1 MEAGAYRE
9 QITLQRHDTATDTW
23 ITLPVEPTIWAAP
36 ESVGDERYFFR
47 IRWRGD
53 LFGFRDTIPAL
64 RVLWRNRILD
74 VEDVT
79 ETLEFGE
86 ARISAKSLQIPVPDL
101 SSSARQTWKRWP

>member
-1 MEAGAYRE
+1 MEAGVYRE
-9 QITLQRHDTATDTW
+9 QITLQRHDTDTDSW
-23 ITLPVEPTIWAAP
+23 VLLDREPVIWAAP

-47 IRWRGD
+47 VRWRAD

-64 RVLWRNRILD
+64 RVLFRNRTLD

-79 ETLEFGE
+79 ETLELGE